1 MLYPFSYANQTGL
14 WGIKNHG
21 IMTKT
26 LGHHRT
32 ARNYAAAL
40 LEEARAFSAVAV
52 TGDCLTALAD
62 LIRQDPNVPYT
73 LNACYQKPKANS
85 PVAAFFAD
93 RGCTQPQFI
102 LRFLALLAMH
112 NRFSL
117 LPTIA
122 DMYQRLYDEEQG
134 IVDISVISATPLTDD
149 EETQIT
155 TLLQARWPQPRVMFS
170 VNTLLL
176 GGFQILV
183 GSCLYDLSL
192 ANRLQQL
199 KTKLSGVIARS
210 YEGDLPQ

>member
-1 MLYPFSYANQTGL
+1 LLYPFSYANQTGL
-14 WGIKNHG
+14 WGIKNYE
-21 IMTKT
+21 IMTQT

-52 TGDCLTALAD
+52 TGDCLTALSD
-62 LIRQDPNVPYT
+62 MIRQDPNTPYT
-73 LNACYQKPKANS
+73 LNLRYKKPDLAS
-85 PVAAFFAD
+85 PLVDFFAAK
-93 RGCTQPQFI
+93 GCTQPAFI
-102 LRFLALLAMH
+102 LRFLTLLAMH

-117 LPTIA
+117 LPVIA

-134 IVDISVISATPLTDD
+134 IVDIFVISAAPLKED

-155 TLLQARWPQPRVMFS
+155 DLLKQRWPQPRVMFS
-170 VNTLLL
+170 VNSQLL
-176 GGFQILV
+176 GGFQVLV

>member
-1 MLYPFSYANQTGL
+1 
-14 WGIKNHG
+14 
-21 IMTKT
+21 MTQSFA
-26 LGHHRT
+26 HHRT

-40 LEEARAFSAVAV
+40 LEEARAFSAITV
-52 TGDCLTALAD
+52 TGDCLTALSD
-62 LIRQDPNVPYT
+62 IITQDPNATYT
-73 LNACYQKPKANS
+73 LNQCYQKGS
-85 PVAAFFAD
+85 PQSPLVAFFAAK
-93 RGCTQPQFI
+93 GCTQPLFI
-102 LRFLALLAMH
+102 LRFFSLLALH

-117 LPTIA
+117 LPAIATI
-122 DMYQRLYDEEQG
+122 YQRLYDEEQG

-149 EETQIT
+149 EENQIT
-155 TLLQARWPQPRVMFS
+155 DLLKQRWPQPRVMFS
-170 VNTLLL
+170 VNALLL